1 MDVEIYDMT
10 IVPIIIGL
18 VQLFKMSGLKKKYA
32 PFVALG
38 LGILF
43 SIIYFDQTMKDK
55 ILLGLIFGLSAS
67 GLYSG
72 SKNFFENKRS

>member
-1 MDVEIYDMT
+1 MS

-18 VQLFKMSGLKKKYA
+18 VQLCKISGLKPKYA
-32 PFVALG
+32 PFVAVL
-38 LGILF
+38 LGIIFAL
-43 SIIYFDQTMKDK
+43 IYFDISFKDR

-72 SKNFFENKRS
+72 SKNLTEKDE